1 MKGLGKNIIIV
12 LFLIIA
18 SQAFGQYDK
27 YYYLRHGWDY
37 LRDGKY
43 SHAISDFNILIQ
55 ADTTLY
61 DGYFFRGI
69 AKYNLTDYI
78 GALQDFNK
86 ALLLNPVYTQAYHYR
101 AITLTQLNRFDDAM
115 KDYEA
120 AIALRPEY
128 YGVNYSRGLTR
139 LMSQKF
145 DEAIADF
152 NSYLKREP
160 HSSEAYVNRGTA
172 YLLKH
177 DTVKAMDDYN
187 RALYFNVF
195 DPNPYI
201 RRARIYALQND
212 NRRALK
218 DLDQAVLL
226 DSVSS
231 FIFFNR
237 ALVKYNMQDI
247 YGALKDLSKVIEIDP
262 NNALSYYNRALIR
275 SQIGDYN
282 NALSDY
288 DQVMQINPENV
299 LVYFNR
305 AAVEIEIK
313 DYRAALN
320 DYNKAIELYPD
331 FATAYMNRSYVKNQ
345 LGHYESA
352 RQDYNTAQQ
361 KIAIYRKDTS
371 DSAFSIFA
379 DTSKVFNKLL
389 ALDADFAKKTFNNKL
404 ENKRIVYMLQPQFK
418 FTEGAPA
425 SELALDKQYF
435 FPLTDSFLKKEGL
448 ETVNLANR
456 NIELDGYETNKLD
469 SISEILTTAAS
480 DRDKA
485 LGFFIKG
492 MAQGQIKQ
500 YSSAIN
506 YYNKAIELD
515 PQNIFYYLNR
525 SVSQSEMIEFI
536 SNMES
541 SMPKLSVDNNL
552 VGTGSVSTRQTYN
565 YKDAFDDLDKLAA
578 LNSDF
583 AYMHY
588 NRGNLLCLSNKM
600 TEAID
605 AYTVAI
611 KQYPH
616 FAEAYFNRGLVS
628 IYLRDTEKGCIDIS
642 KSGELGVSD
651 AYSVIKKYCLNE
663 DE

>member
-1 MKGLGKNIIIV
+1 MKGFGRNIIIA
-12 LFLIIA
+12 LFLITA

-27 YYYLRHGWDY
+27 YYYFRQGWDN
-37 LRDGKY
+37 LRDGRY
-43 SHAISDFNILIQ
+43 SHAITDFNILIQ

-69 AKYNLTDYI
+69 AKYNLADYI

-86 ALLLNPVYTQAYHYR
+86 ALSLNPVYTQAYHYR

-115 KDYEA
+115 KDYNA

-128 YGVNYSRGLTR
+128 HGVNYSRGLTR

-152 NSYLKREP
+152 NAYLKKEP

-172 YLLKH
+172 YLMKH

-201 RRARIYALQND
+201 RRARIYALKNENQKAM
-212 NRRALK
+212 R
-218 DLDQAVLL
+218 DLDQAILL
-226 DSVSS
+226 DSASS
-231 FIFFNR
+231 FVFFNR

-262 NNALSYYNRALIR
+262 HNALSYYNRALIR

-288 DQVMQINPENV
+288 EQVMQINPENV

-305 AAVEIEIK
+305 AAVEIELK
-313 DYRAALN
+313 DYRAAMN

-345 LGHYESA
+345 LGQFESA

-361 KIAIYRKDTS
+361 KIALYRKETS

-389 ALDADFAKKTFNNKL
+389 ALDADFAKKTFSNKL
-404 ENKRIVYMLQPQFK
+404 ENKRIAYMLQPQFK
-418 FTEGAPA
+418 FTEAAPA

-435 FPLTDSFLKKEGL
+435 FPMIDKFLKSQGL
-448 ETVNLANR
+448 ETVNLASR
-456 NIELDGYETNKLD
+456 NIELDSYETDKMD
-469 SISEILTTAAS
+469 SISEILTQS
-480 DRDKA
+480 PSNEEKA
-485 LGFFIKG
+485 LGYFIKG
-492 MAQGQIKQ
+492 MSQGQIKQ

-536 SNMES
+536 SDMES
-541 SMPKLSVDNNL
+541 SMPKLSVDNSMI
-552 VGTGSVSTRQTYN
+552 GTTGVNRQTYN
-565 YKDAFDDLDKLAA
+565 YQDAFDDLDKLEA

-583 AYMHY
+583 AYLHY

-600 TEAID
+600 PEAIES
-605 AYTVAI
+605 YTAAI
-611 KQYPH
+611 KQYPY

-642 KSGELGVSD
+642 KSGELGVSS